1 MKSDLR
7 VLVVHGPNLNLL
19 GQREPD
25 IYGSFSL
32 KEINDQLQR
41 LAGDLRVELDFFQS
55 NIEGELVA
63 AIQRA
68 LSEKFD
74 GILINPAA
82 YGHTSIAIRDALK
95 AVGVPFVEVHISNI
109 HSREEFRHKTYLSDI
124 ASGIVIG
131 FGLDSYLLGLRGLTD
146 YLNRIKL

>member
-7 VLVVHGPNLNLL
+7 ILVVHGPNLNLL
-19 GQREPD
+19 GQREPAV
-25 IYGSFSL
+25 YGSFTL
-32 KEINDQLQR
+32 GEINDQLKR
-41 LAGDLRVELDFFQS
+41 LGGDLRLELDFFQS

-68 LSEKFD
+68 LPEKFD

-95 AVGVPFVEVHISNI
+95 AVAVPFVEVHISNI
-109 HSREEFRHKTYLSDI
+109 
-124 ASGIVIG
+124 
-131 FGLDSYLLGLRGLTD
+131 
-146 YLNRIKL
+146 